1 MLLMC
6 VVTVLDL
13 HASARRETQRTAA
26 LTISVNDL
34 RTQDASTVPDNSG
47 HGVADRRVALSDAA
61 AHATVNTTRSALRP
75 AKKLRAYSRQ
85 QVQELIRRH
94 ASAHG
99 VDPDLPLAIAQ
110 CESGFRWDAS
120 NRTSSA
126 RGVFQYLKGTWRSTS
141 EGRKGT
147 SVLDTD
153 AHIRM
158 AVKQIATMGT
168 SPWNASRR
176 CWAETLS
183 EAESPNVH
191 PIEPAVQD
199 VVPAE
204 PETQDV
210 LNATE

>member
-6 VVTVLDL
+6 LVAVLDL
-13 HASARRETQRTAA
+13 HASARRATLRAAA
-26 LTISVNDL
+26 LAATPIDV
-34 RTQDASTVPDNSG
+34 RTPHDAIAPASLHAT
-47 HGVADRRVALSDAA
+47 ADQRVARGDAA
-61 AHATVNTTRSALRP
+61 AHGSIKKARP

-85 QVQELIRRH
+85 QVQDLIRRH
-94 ASAHG
+94 ANAHG

-126 RGVFQYLKGTWRSTS
+126 RGVFQFVKGTWRTTS

-158 AVKQIATMGT
+158 AVKHIATLGT
-168 SPWNASRR
+168 GAWNASRR
-176 CWAETLS
+176 CWAETMS
-183 EAESPNVH
+183 EAERQDVPQNG
-191 PIEPAVQD
+191 PQVQD
-199 VVPAE
+199 VLQVE
-204 PETQDV
+204 PETQDAM
-210 LNATE
+210 NATE